1 MKLDNQENNYC
12 DELDDWFNDNEFDEN
27 TIQIISNT
35 NIKNN
40 VIEDQEILCNNC
52 MHNVCDKNICEDH
65 EDNFDI
71 DNISNKHF
79 YIEDIIKKNPIGI
92 SSNEL
97 IQQQCSVAYFIQMM
111 IESAT
116 RIKLLDT
123 NNSKLTSEKI
133 SSIVEYLQWISHT
146 SGILANRIDQQLF
159 NYIPDKNPVIVRSSY
174 NFCLAFTQCKKYY
187 SKYEIPT
194 CREHHYVHSLLKYDV
209 DSIINFLK
217 YITKNK
223 ISLSDEET
231 NNLYLSIKTICFVT
245 RHMAREIS
253 YIDYITKHNSEV
265 FHRNNPIET
274 SKRKLSINKN
284 LMNKKWTSKN
294 LNNDQSLNNNKS
306 INKNQDNKQSNINS
320 KNILNYK
327 PIIRTNKNNN
337 KKLNKQEISTP
348 NDYVNRFSLLSNV

>member
-1 MKLDNQENNYC
+1 MKLDNNYC

-35 NIKNN
+35 NTKKNS
-40 VIEDQEILCNNC
+40 VDDQELLCNNC
-52 MHNVCDKNICEDH
+52 MHNNCDKNICEDH

-71 DNISNKHF
+71 DNISNKYF
-79 YIEDIIKKNPIGI
+79 YIEDIIKKNHINT

-111 IESAT
+111 IESVT
-116 RIKLLDT
+116 RIKSLDT
-123 NNSKLTSEKI
+123 NDSKLTSEKI
-133 SSIVEYLQWISHT
+133 LSIIEYLQWISKT
-146 SGILANRIDQQLF
+146 SGILANRIGQQLF
-159 NYIPDKNPVIVRSSY
+159 NYIPDKNPIIVRSSY

-187 SKYEIPT
+187 SKHEIPT

-209 DSIINFLK
+209 DSIINFLNF
-217 YITKNK
+217 ITKNK
-223 ISLSDEET
+223 ILLSDDET

-253 YIDYITKHNSEV
+253 YIDYITKNNSEI

-274 SKRKLSINKN
+274 SKKKLPI
-284 LMNKKWTSKN
+284 NKKWNSKN
-294 LNNDQSLNNNKS
+294 LNNDQSLNNKS
-306 INKNQDNKQSNINS
+306 INKNQNNKQLNINS

-327 PIIRTNKNNN
+327 PITRTKNNNNN
-337 KKLNKQEISTP
+337 KKINKQEISTS
-348 NDYVNRFSLLSNV
+348 NDYANRFSLLSSV